1 MLRAGHALC
10 RDEALRVGGPLAA
23 LATATASARSLEVQ
37 LQPERLAHARQLA
50 RQEVAVARV
59 VAVAQAVF
67 ALQRAHQR
75 VDGQRQPLTL
85 DHRVL
90 EVHGVCSGVSGRGSE

>member
-1 MLRAGHALC
+1 
-10 RDEALRVGGPLAA
+10 
-23 LATATASARSLEVQ
+23 
-37 LQPERLAHARQLA
+37 
-50 RQEVAVARV
+50 
-59 VAVAQAVF
+59 VF

-75 VDGQRQPLTL
+75 VDGQRQPLAL